1 MSLEILFCQGIEVWA
16 LQVSQNVDLAA
27 QPSDGLSI
35 LCYIVCNTWCYI
47 AYCYRVSL
55 FLRLHCCLFFPDK
68 LNVCHLVIIKMKN
81 C

>member
-35 LCYIVCNTWCYI
+35 LCYIDAIYDVILPI
-47 AYCYRVSL
+47 ATEYLY
-55 FLRLHCCLFFPDK
+55 F
-68 LNVCHLVIIKMKN
+68 
-81 C
+81 